1 MDSDGQVD
9 DIDFLGSGELMRHIL
24 FAEKDGIEERAA
36 PEDLAHARTV
46 RRREHS
52 RDGIEE

>member
-46 RRREHS
+46 RRREHTCD
-52 RDGIEE
+52 RIEE